1 MCTNSL
7 YIFELS
13 GIVRRST
20 GEVDAKIIT
29 APAGTALLSNCFTII
44 AVEDLV
50 MTEIGVQILLDVLV
64 PHRCR
69 ESSGA
74 DNRSLS

>member
-44 AVEDLV
+44 AVEELV
-50 MTEIGVQILLDVLV
+50 MTEIGIPIVLDVLV
-64 PHRCR
+64 ANRCR
-69 ESSGA
+69 ESFGA
-74 DNRSLS
+74 VNRRPG